1 MLNVSNTVSAASL
14 VFLFYSSAGSPARS
28 GERHVVLT
36 NNSPQVIVEIYASD
50 DGAENWQEDLLG
62 SAVLLPGRAVF
73 VDIDDRNGN
82 CRIDIKS
89 VLDNGSHLVNRRVSA
104 CPTEGHEVSIR

>member
-14 VFLFYSSAGSPARS
+14 VFLFHCSAASPARS

-73 VDIDDRNGN
+73 VDIDVLSRRTNSA
-82 CRIDIKS
+82 RIWRMP
-89 VLDNGSHLVNRRVSA
+89 N
-104 CPTEGHEVSIR
+104 